1 MEFRMRFT
9 LLMLCCSYAAV
20 ATAQVTEMPGW
31 ATQTSAGKPEL
42 CFLPPDEGTSEDG
55 MFMIY
60 LHYDAV
66 KDKCYPFKYYGSG
79 GNANRFESERDCIRN
94 CSANA
99 NTLYPSPESKAC
111 HLPKA
116 SGECFGQY
124 LRYYYDARDARSS
137 SGQAVLATATASWTS
152 CPAIAHAMASKI
164 LRSLWRS
171 SWRTWWQRQ
180 TPEEPTDDV
189 ISPN

>member
-42 CFLPPDEGTSEDG
+42 CFLPLDEGTSEDG

-66 KDKCYPFKYYGSG
+66 KDKCYPFKYFGSG

-111 HLPKA
+111 HLPKT

-124 LRYYYDARDARSS
+124 LRYYYDAQQKRCEKFIWTGCVGNGNRFLDELSCNSTCHGIEDPEKPMAKQLEDLVAKADA
-137 SGQAVLATATASWTS
+137 
-152 CPAIAHAMASKI
+152 
-164 LRSLWRS
+164 
-171 SWRTWWQRQ
+171 
-180 TPEEPTDDV
+180 
-189 ISPN
+189 